1 MQDKYDKAIEDI
13 RKKMLTIGIGALND
27 IEVLN
32 IIQDKDVFKK
42 LRSLILDR
50 TNYQIKMMMSDIEKI
65 RRTDKSVTLIGI
77 IKENNENRRD

>member
-32 IIQDKDVFKK
+32 IIEDKDVFKK

-50 TNYQIKMMMSDIEKI
+50 TNYQIKMMISDIEKI
-65 RRTDKSVTLIGI
+65 RRVDKSLTLIGI

>member
-32 IIQDKDVFKK
+32 VVEDKDVFKK

-50 TNYQIKMMMSDIEKI
+50 TNYQIKMMISDIEKI
-65 RRTDKSVTLIGI
+65 RRIDKSVTLIGI

>member
-32 IIQDKDVFKK
+32 IIEDKDVFKK

-50 TNYQIKMMMSDIEKI
+50 TNYQIKMMISDIEKI
-65 RRTDKSVTLIGI
+65 RRVDKSVTLIGI

>member
-27 IEVLN
+27 IEVLDV
-32 IIQDKDVFKK
+32 IKDKDVFKK

-50 TNYQIKMMMSDIEKI
+50 TNYQIKMMVSDIEKI
-65 RRTDKSVTLIGI
+65 RRVDKSVTLIGI